1 MIFEFFVATYMYVDF
16 FHQSK
21 LVCHCQ
27 WWRPMFVQN
36 IGFLAHIR
44 PSVGAMLKIDCLT
57 SIHSRVRVTIISV
70 GLHHICFY
78 CGTKLSS
85 AVSWISSSWWWTC
98 RWHGLWNW
106 VLLMFFIESYAPWV
120 MIYFIYWIGES
131 SLMHHIIVR
140 EIGEIAECMFGNI
153 TLTYKID

>member
-85 AVSWISSSWWWTC
+85 AVNFLNLKQLVMNMQVTWFVKLSLAYVLHWILCTMGDDLFYILNWWVFT
-98 RWHGLWNW
+98 HA
-106 VLLMFFIESYAPWV
+106 SY
-120 MIYFIYWIGES
+120 
-131 SLMHHIIVR
+131 H
-140 EIGEIAECMFGNI
+140 C
-153 TLTYKID
+153 